1 MQQKKTDAICNKVG
15 WPLLYHFK
23 RNSGV
28 LGGFSKFSEEKKK
41 KRRDE
46 SSSSSV
52 THISLKI
59 SIAQKLQNSFKL
71 QKQQA
76 KAHAYHCQHNI
87 PQIYLT
93 MDSLSSHAKLQFV
106 E

>member
-1 MQQKKTDAICNKVG
+1 MQYAIRYG
-15 WPLLYHFK
+15 DLYCTTLKEILVYWEVSVSFLRK
-23 RNSGV
+23 
-28 LGGFSKFSEEKKK
+28 KKK